1 MKKVLVVTAAVLL
14 GALAAPHANASNAI
28 QAFEKLKALVGDWE
42 TRDEQGR
49 RAVLHFDLTGKG
61 AELHERYTEYEG
73 DKITHDMVTMYY
85 LDGDQ
90 IKLTHYCE
98 AGNQPTMV
106 GEYSPEKGLLT
117 FRFLSATNLSSPDA
131 GHMYHVVFRFI
142 DDNHI
147 ETTWT
152 FRKNQKDAFVE
163 ATSYT
168 RKR

>member
-1 MKKVLVVTAAVLL
+1 MKKVLIVMAAILL
-14 GALAAPHANASNAI
+14 GTLATSQAKTSNAS
-28 QAFEKLKALVGDWE
+28 QAFEKLKALAGDWE

-49 RAVLHFDLTGKG
+49 RAILHFDLTGKG

-73 DKITHDMVTMYY
+73 DKVTHDMVTMYY
-85 LDGDQ
+85 LDGEQ

-117 FRFLSATNLSSPDA
+117 FHFVSATNLPSLDA
-131 GHMYHVVFRFI
+131 GHMYHVVYRFI
-142 DDNHI
+142 DDNHV
-147 ETTWT
+147 ETTWK
-152 FRKNQKDAFVE
+152 FRKNQKDAFIEV
-163 ATSYT
+163 TSYT

>member
-1 MKKVLVVTAAVLL
+1 MKKMLVVMAAILL
-14 GALAAPHANASNAI
+14 GTLATSQAKVSSAT
-28 QAFEKLKALVGDWE
+28 QAFEKLKTLAGDWE

-49 RAVLHFDLTGKG
+49 RAILHFDLTGKG
-61 AELHERYTEYEG
+61 AELHERFTEYEG
-73 DKITHDMVTMYY
+73 DKVTHDMVTMYY

-131 GHMYHVVFRFI
+131 GHMYHVVYRFI

-152 FRKNQKDAFVE
+152 FRKDQKDAFVE
-163 ATSYT
+163 TTSFT